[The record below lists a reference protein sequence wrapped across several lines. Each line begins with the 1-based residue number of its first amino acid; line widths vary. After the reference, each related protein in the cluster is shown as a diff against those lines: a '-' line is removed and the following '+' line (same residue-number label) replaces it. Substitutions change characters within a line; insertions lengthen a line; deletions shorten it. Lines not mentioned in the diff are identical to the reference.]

1 MSSSRRRII
10 NMQRSRKVP
19 GGITP
24 EHGSSYI
31 QIVGFDEDGPV
42 ADAILSYSQST
53 NPASP
58 HYADQT
64 RNYAAKTWHRLP
76 FSDEE
81 IAAAKIGE
89 TVNLQE

>member
-1 MSSSRRRII
+1 M
-10 NMQRSRKVP
+10 
-19 GGITP
+19 
-24 EHGSSYI
+24 
-31 QIVGFDEDGPV
+31 

-64 RNYAAKTWHRLP
+64 RNYSAKKWHRLP

-89 TVNLQE
+89 TITLSE

>member
-1 MSSSRRRII
+1 
-10 NMQRSRKVP
+10 MQRSRKVD

-24 EHGSSYI
+24 VHGSSYI
-31 QIVGFDEDGPV
+31 QIVSFDEAGPV

-64 RNYAAKTWHRLP
+64 RNYAAKAWYRLP
-76 FSDEE
+76 FTDAE

-89 TVNLQE
+89 TMILSE